1 MFNRRKN
8 EPQKLCSDYY
18 LRPYAGW
25 IERRKKKFKAAAE
38 RLSGGGRLKDF
49 ASGHEYFGL
58 HRDSGGWVLREWAP
72 NAEQIFL
79 VGDFNGWRELP
90 EFKLR
95 KIEEW
100 GVWELRLLSHEV
112 NHGDHYLLKIY
123 WPGGSGLRIPAYCRY
138 TVQDDNTKLFS
149 AMVWNPEKPYKFKH
163 KSPAKSTNL
172 FIYESH
178 IGMAQEEPKVG
189 SFREYTEK
197 ILPRIAAAG
206 YNTIE
211 LMR

>member
-112 NHGDHYLLKIY
+112 NHGDHYLLKVY

-163 KSPAKSTNL
+163 KSPSKSTNL

-189 SFREYTEK
+189 RSVNILKKYCRE
-197 ILPRIAAAG
+197 
-206 YNTIE
+206 
-211 LMR
+211 

>member
-112 NHGDHYLLKIY
+112 NHGDHYLLKVY
-123 WPGGSGLRIPAYCRY
+123 WPGGSGLRIPAY
-138 TVQDDNTKLFS
+138 
-149 AMVWNPEKPYKFKH
+149 
-163 KSPAKSTNL
+163 
-172 FIYESH
+172 
-178 IGMAQEEPKVG
+178 
-189 SFREYTEK
+189 
-197 ILPRIAAAG
+197 
-206 YNTIE
+206 
-211 LMR
+211 